1 MRSRYTRTSKKDL
14 SFGTFLG
21 GAALFNE
28 SWPTELQDILSRWDA
43 SSDPGRRQVGLPDT
57 YTDLT
62 GLNCSLLTIVSF
74 RDGCAETLALPRMFF
89 IIGSL
94 KVLLGSSSLAWQRC
108 RPLAMKTYAL
118 KEKTR
123 SRPPELPIPPH
134 RASWEPWDRA
144 WITGLTLRAC
154 TKTFLEQA
162 EGDAA
167 RPQRRVSKGASSRHF
182 RSDQKCVGSAPWWQI
197 ACMSASIARLPSGS

>member
-89 IIGSL
+89 IMGSL
-94 KVLLGSSSLAWQRC
+94 KVLLGSWFLAWQR
-108 RPLAMKTYAL
+108 
-118 KEKTR
+118 
-123 SRPPELPIPPH
+123 
-134 RASWEPWDRA
+134 
-144 WITGLTLRAC
+144 
-154 TKTFLEQA
+154 
-162 EGDAA
+162 
-167 RPQRRVSKGASSRHF
+167 
-182 RSDQKCVGSAPWWQI
+182 
-197 ACMSASIARLPSGS
+197 